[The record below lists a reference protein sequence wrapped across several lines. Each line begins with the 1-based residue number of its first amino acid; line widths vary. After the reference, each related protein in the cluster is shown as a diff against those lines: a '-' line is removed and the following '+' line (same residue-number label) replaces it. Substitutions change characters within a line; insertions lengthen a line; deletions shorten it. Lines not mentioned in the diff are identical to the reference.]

1 MSNLS
6 LEKHFACKWAD
17 WSLKGVVSNLLNTE
31 YVTVLS
37 RPMPRRNY
45 EIFIDI
51 RPKWGKKPSK
61 LRPYMK

>member
-6 LEKHFACKWAD
+6 LEKHFHCRALN
-17 WSLKGVVSNLLNTE
+17 WSLKGVVNNLLNTE

-51 RPKWGKKPSK
+51 TPKFRGKS
-61 LRPYMK
+61 